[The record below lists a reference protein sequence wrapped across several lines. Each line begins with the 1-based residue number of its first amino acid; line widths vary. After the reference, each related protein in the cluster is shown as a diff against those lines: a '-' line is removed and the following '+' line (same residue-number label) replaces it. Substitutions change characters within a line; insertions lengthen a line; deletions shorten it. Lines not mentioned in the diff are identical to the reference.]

1 MAAHVSLFK
10 KLDLDVLIHVTN
22 ASGLSAYNPIERR
35 FAWMSAAMAGVVLP
49 HDIHGTHLDSAGNT
63 IDPELAKKIFESA
76 GLVACDVWNKTK
88 INGYKVDCKWKS
100 VECKF
105 IPEEVDQSFVAAH
118 VRQTRYGIQIVRCL
132 IPTCCG
138 PFRSNWMEIIKT
150 RFYEVSRTGQKAVEP
165 SRYFNSTDKK
175 KIKFAKLKQRLIS
188 NHLPEEAANFAMPPF
203 DLYCPS
209 MQKKLAKCICET
221 CGVQWPCEAQVKRH
235 KKCHKNE
242 MTDDSPCLYE
252 VTDEFCKTQDE
263 DITGNPDKI
272 PIIDNLV
279 DFMASDF
286 EFITRNN
293 DGDDMEGMEL

>member
-1 MAAHVSLFK
+1 M
-10 KLDLDVLIHVTN
+10 DVLIHVTN

-35 FAWMSAAMAGVVLP
+35 FAWLSKAMAGVVLP

-63 IDPELAKKIFESA
+63 IDEELAKKNFESS
-76 GLVACDVWNKTK
+76 GLVACDVWNKTE

-105 IPEEVDQSFVAAH
+105 TPEEVDQSFVAAH
-118 VRQTRYGIQIVRCL
+118 VRQNRYCIQVVRCL

-138 PFRSNWMEIIKT
+138 PFRSNWMRIMKS
-150 RFYEVSRTGQKAVEP
+150 RFLPAPSIYEFSPTGQKAVEP
-165 SRYFNSTDKK
+165 SKYFNSTDKK
-175 KIKFAKLKQRLIS
+175 KFKFAKLKQRLIS
-188 NHLPEEAANFAMPPF
+188 THLPEEAANFDMPPF

-221 CGVQWPCEAQVKRH
+221 CGIQWPCEAQVKRH

-242 MTDDSPCLYE
+242 ISDDLPGFYE
-252 VTDEFCKTQDE
+252 VTDEFCMTQDE
-263 DITGNPDKI
+263 DIPGTQDKI
-272 PIIDNLV
+272 PIIDNLM

-293 DGDDMEGMEL
+293 DGTEMDMDAEQV